1 MNRPP
6 PRSTRTDSLFPYTTL
21 FRSEAD
27 VATGQARFHFA
38 HFALGNVQIPGDR
51 AHFLGIEPAQALLGA
66 AQIEEQLALRLG
78 GGDLDDAPVAPDEF
92 VHLGPHQMQ
101 READSTSALIG
112 IEASDRLHQADIAFL
127 DKLANSQHVA
137 SITPRPNQKEG
148 P

>member
-78 GGDLDDAPVAPDEF
+78 GANLDVPQVPQHEL
-92 VHLGPHQMQ
+92 VHPGP
-101 READSTSALIG
+101 
-112 IEASDRLHQADIAFL
+112 
-127 DKLANSQHVA
+127 
-137 SITPRPNQKEG
+137 TPRHAKLDPRHPLRTGRAPGRERVCKYG
-148 P
+148 